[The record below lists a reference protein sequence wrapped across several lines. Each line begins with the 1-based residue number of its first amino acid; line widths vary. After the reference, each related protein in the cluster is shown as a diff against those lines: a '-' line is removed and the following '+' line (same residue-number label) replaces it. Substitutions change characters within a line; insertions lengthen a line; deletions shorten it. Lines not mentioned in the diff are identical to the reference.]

1 MTMNMLTVIILLALV
16 ATIVSLVVGVGSMAR
31 GGEFDFKH
39 SHQFMFA
46 RVGSQAVAF
55 VLLLIA
61 LYLAALGHAL

>member
-1 MTMNMLTVIILLALV
+1 MNMLTVIILLALL
-16 ATIVSLVVGVGSMAR
+16 ATIVSLVVGLGSMAR

-61 LYLAALGHAL
+61 LYLATLGQAV